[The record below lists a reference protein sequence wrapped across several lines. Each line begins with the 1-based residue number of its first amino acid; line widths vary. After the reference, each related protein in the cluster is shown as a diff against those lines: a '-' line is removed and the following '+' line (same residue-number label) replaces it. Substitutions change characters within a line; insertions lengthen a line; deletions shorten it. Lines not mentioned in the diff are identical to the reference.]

1 MRATA
6 LILIVVFA
14 LAAAGASLMTVVIR
28 AGITRIPDG
37 RPAALVR
44 FEVAPGEPFV
54 SVVDRLAQ
62 ERVVGSPWTLR
73 VYASLKKC
81 DRRIQWGTYE
91 FSPAERPIDVLGKL
105 VRGDVFVAVVTVPE
119 GYTIWDI
126 AGAFRVVAVD
136 SVEMLA
142 AAQDESTRGRRHV
155 PAPSLEGYLF
165 PDTYRVPWGASPS
178 RIVDMMLARLD
189 EVFDHSLLQRA
200 ADMDFTPHQVLT
212 LASII
217 EAETR
222 VPEERPIVS
231 AVYHNRLKRG
241 MRLEADPTVAY
252 AMGGYHGRLMY
263 ADLNVDSPYNTY
275 RHGGLPQG
283 PICSPGEAS
292 IRAALYPDTASQ
304 ALYFVARGDGSHIF
318 SQTLREHSAAAASL
332 RRSRRSQGTDTV
344 NK

>member
-6 LILIVVFA
+6 LILIVIVV
-14 LAAAGASLMTVVIR
+14 LTAAGAALMTVVIR
-28 AGITRIPDG
+28 AGVTRIPDG

-44 FEVAPGEPFV
+44 FEVSPGEPFV
-54 SVVDRLAQ
+54 SVVDRLAR
-62 ERVVGSPWTLR
+62 ERVVGSPWALR
-73 VYASLKKC
+73 VYASLKKY

-91 FSPAERPIDVLGKL
+91 FSPEERPIDVLGKL

-126 AGAFRVVAVD
+126 AGAFRAAAVD
-136 SVEMLA
+136 SVEMVA
-142 AAQDESTRGRRHV
+142 AAQDRPIRGRRRI

-178 RIVDMMLARLD
+178 RVVDMMLARMD
-189 EVFDHSLLQRA
+189 EVFDRSLLKRA
-200 ADMDFTPHQVLT
+200 TDIDLTPHQVLT

-222 VPEERPIVS
+222 VPEERPLVS

-263 ADLNVDSPYNTY
+263 TDLNVDSPYNTY
-275 RHGGLPQG
+275 RHAGLPLG

-292 IRAALYPDTASQ
+292 IRAALYPDTVSQ

-318 SQTLREHSAAAASL
+318 SQTLREHSAAAANL
-332 RRSRRSQGTDTV
+332 RRSRRSQGSDTV